1 MNINYYKN
9 KMNLFNLSRIISLVS
24 FFCVLMSFYLL
35 IFEKKSATVD
45 ELVLVVLVSIVYLMP
60 ILIFNYVCFRE
71 ITFWIKKTRDE

>member
-1 MNINYYKN
+1 
-9 KMNLFNLSRIISLVS
+9 MNLFKLSRIISLVS
-24 FFCVLMSFYLL
+24 FFCITISFYLL

-45 ELVLVVLVSIVYLMP
+45 ELVLVVLVSIVYLIP

>member
-1 MNINYYKN
+1 
-9 KMNLFNLSRIISLVS
+9 MNLFKLSRTISLIC
-24 FFCVLMSFYLL
+24 FFCIVISFYLL

>member
-1 MNINYYKN
+1 MKLYK
-9 KMNLFNLSRIISLVS
+9 LSRAISLVS
-24 FFCVLMSFYLL
+24 FFCVIISFYLL